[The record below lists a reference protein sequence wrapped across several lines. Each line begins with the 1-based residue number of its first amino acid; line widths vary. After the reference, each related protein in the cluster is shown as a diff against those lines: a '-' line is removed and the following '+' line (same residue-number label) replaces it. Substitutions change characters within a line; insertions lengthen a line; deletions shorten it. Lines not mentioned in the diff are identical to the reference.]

1 MIAPPHYCVPFVAG
15 LGSSSM
21 DVELVSDSPQASG
34 PDVAPEDLATALLA
48 LTQFKAKPS
57 AVPPLLTQMS
67 LFEAV
72 SALWDQWVERLEQG
86 AWSTIA
92 SCLSLDIGRLCGKCG
107 SAALCSRRSRTCP
120 CWLLL
125 GFLL

>member
-1 MIAPPHYCVPFVAG
+1 
-15 LGSSSM
+15 M

-67 LFEAV
+67 MFEAV
-72 SALWDQWVERLEQG
+72 SALWDQEGERLEHG
-86 AWSTIA
+86 APLWV
-92 SCLSLDIGRLCGKCG
+92 G
-107 SAALCSRRSRTCP
+107 S
-120 CWLLL
+120 W
-125 GFLL
+125 FV